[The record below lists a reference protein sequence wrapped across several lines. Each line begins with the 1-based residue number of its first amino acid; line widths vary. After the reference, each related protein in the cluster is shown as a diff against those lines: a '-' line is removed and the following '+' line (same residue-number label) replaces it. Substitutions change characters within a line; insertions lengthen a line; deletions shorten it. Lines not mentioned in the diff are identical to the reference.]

1 MLASLTGEA
10 MKAAARKADQEREQ
24 TAPAD
29 MLEFREHTLLLSR
42 AHTVAIGGASSGEPC
57 RTRTYNLEI
66 KSLLLYQL
74 S

>member
-1 MLASLTGEA
+1 MWTPRIATSVHRFNEKTHAL
-10 MKAAARKADQEREQ
+10 
-24 TAPAD
+24 
-29 MLEFREHTLLLSR
+29 
-42 AHTVAIGGASSGEPC
+42 GGIRSGLGGEPC